1 MNTGA
6 FAERLRSVLQDRP
19 DAAPSWVRR
28 SGLRAFVEPLVL
40 ILVAGGA
47 YGAAMGAWRSP
58 ELALYVA
65 LKVPAL
71 FFLCALLNALGN
83 GLWARR
89 LGLSISI
96 GECLRAHLLSFALA
110 ALLLGSLAPV
120 LGFFALAM
128 PGPGDARARLAH
140 DLLGLAHIGAIALAG
155 TLAVARQPGWLAALD
170 PHARTSRLVV
180 AAWLALN
187 LLLGAQ
193 LSWNL
198 RPWFGSPGLPVSFL
212 REHPFDGTFYESVFR
227 MLIHE

>member
-1 MNTGA
+1 MTTGA

-96 GECLRAHLLSFALA
+96 GECLRAQLLSFALA

-140 DLLGLAHIGAIALAG
+140 DLLGLAHIGAIALA
-155 TLAVARQPGWLAALD
+155 
-170 PHARTSRLVV
+170 SR
-180 AAWLALN
+180 A
-187 LLLGAQ
+187 
-193 LSWNL
+193 
-198 RPWFGSPGLPVSFL
+198 GSPRSIRTRARAASSSRPGSRSICCSAHNSPGTCGLGSARPAC
-212 REHPFDGTFYESVFR
+212 P
-227 MLIHE
+227 